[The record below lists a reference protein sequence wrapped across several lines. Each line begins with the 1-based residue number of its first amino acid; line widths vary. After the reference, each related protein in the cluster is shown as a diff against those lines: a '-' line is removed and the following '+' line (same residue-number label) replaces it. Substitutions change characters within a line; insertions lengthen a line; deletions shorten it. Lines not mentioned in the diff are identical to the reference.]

1 MGYLLGWVVFVLLVP
16 WGMWLLSGWPEL
28 WCGLSWRIVVAWV
41 MMAAG
46 LPLRNEN
53 TTSQLQQKRQ
63 AAKQNKKRE
72 SQSRLPFFVL
82 FWNCLFVVT
91 DTYVNARKLCWNA

>member
-1 MGYLLGWVVFVLLVP
+1 MGYLLGGVVFVLLVP
-16 WGMWLLSGWPEL
+16 WGMWLLSGRPEL

-53 TTSQLQQKRQ
+53 TTSQLQQKRR
-63 AAKQNKKRE
+63 ATKQNKIRE
-72 SQSRLPFFVL
+72 SLETPFCIL
-82 FWNCLFVVT
+82 CHIVT
-91 DTYVNARKLCWNA
+91 AYS